1 MRLSLSLRFKGL
13 LVVLLLLAMELLFV
27 GCHIWLLQEAE
38 RESRKQETA
47 KEVIA
52 RATDMLQS
60 LYDAGD
66 SVAKYLVSHDPEGIR
81 RYEQARQQIP
91 DEIKWIKEHIKD
103 DKSQLALLEKIE
115 SSVTEGMATLAEMR
129 SITDKEAQFVAMQYA
144 VKLRAKVQKNMEGL
158 IRDLIDFLNTEKKI
172 ESTSPKV
179 LEAQRDMIKYLLWA
193 GVALNIVV
201 AFALALLFTR
211 SITSRLTIVE
221 DNSLRLRQRK
231 PLRAPLRGDDEIA
244 LLDQAFHKMSHS
256 LRGEE
261 ALVQASEEQ
270 VQTIID
276 QMPIG
281 LAIIQTTN
289 AKNTKNS
296 ENHETDRASSNGA
309 EEIEYANPSLEK
321 MLGFKSG
328 AMVGTMVASHF
339 LIPGAKP
346 TPLQDSSL
354 IEGVIDLIAAKKDQS
369 QIPVEFSVTDI
380 SLGHLAE
387 QNKQLATV
395 IDVTEK
401 REIEKMKEAFLA
413 MVSHDLRTP
422 LTSVAGFL
430 HMLPMGVYGELNN
443 AIVAS
448 TKVAEDEVE
457 LLIALIN
464 DLLDLEKLRAG
475 QLDLRVTQ
483 FDLEDVIDSAVDAL
497 YSLADAVMV
506 SVIFEGCEGKIAAD
520 QERLQQAIT
529 KTLEGLLRLCE
540 PGDTINISVTMV
552 ITNLKKAYTIAF
564 NSEKIALQNT
574 PLAKLFEPFQPIE
587 LASGSISLG
596 LRLPLAQAIVLS
608 HGGTCGASQ
617 HSGGLSLWLTLP
629 G

>member
-13 LVVLLLLAMELLFV
+13 LVVLLLLATELLFV
-27 GCHIWLLQEAE
+27 GCHVWLLQEAE
-38 RESRKQETA
+38 RESLKQETA

-66 SVAKYLVSHDPEGIR
+66 SVAKYLVSHDPEGLR
-81 RYEQARQQIP
+81 KYDRARQQIP
-91 DEIKWIKEHIKD
+91 EEIKWIKEHIKD

-115 SSVTEGMATLAEMR
+115 TSVTAGMSTLAEMR
-129 SITDKEAQFVAMQYA
+129 AITDKEAQFVAMQYA

-158 IRDLIDFLNTEKKI
+158 IHDLIDFLNSEKKI

-179 LEAQRDMIKYLLWA
+179 LQAQRAMIKCLLMA

-201 AFALALLFTR
+201 AIVLALLFTR
-211 SITSRLTIVE
+211 SITSRLNIVE

-244 LLDQAFHKMSHS
+244 LLDQAFHQMSHS

-261 ALVQASEEQ
+261 AVVQASEEQ

-281 LAIIQTTN
+281 LAIIQN
-289 AKNTKNS
+289 ANES
-296 ENHETDRASSNGA
+296 ENA
-309 EEIEYANPSLEK
+309 EEIEYANPALEK
-321 MLGFKSG
+321 MLGFKQG
-328 AMVGTMVASHF
+328 AMVGTSVARHF
-339 LIPGAKP
+339 LIPGPKP
-346 TPLQDSSL
+346 TALLDSSM
-354 IEGVIDLIAAKKDQS
+354 IEGVVDLIAAKKDHS
-369 QIPVEFSVTDI
+369 QIPVEFSVTDV
-380 SLGHLAE
+380 SLDQLSSRS
-387 QNKQLATV
+387 KQLATV

-430 HMLPMGVYGELNN
+430 HMLPMGVYGQVNN
-443 AIVAS
+443 TIIES
-448 TKVAEDEVE
+448 TKVAVDEVE
-457 LLIALIN
+457 HLIALIN

-475 QLDLRVTQ
+475 QLDMRISQ
-483 FDLEDVIDSAVDAL
+483 FDVEDVIDAAVDAT
-497 YSLADAVMV
+497 YSLADDLMV
-506 SVIFEGCEGKIAAD
+506 SVIFEGCDGKIAAD

-529 KTLEGLLRLCE
+529 KSLEGLLRLSE
-540 PGDTINISVTMV
+540 QGDTINIVVTMV
-552 ITNLKKAYTIAF
+552 SANRSKAYTIAF
-564 NSEKIALQNT
+564 NSERLSIQNT
-574 PLAKLFEPFQPIE
+574 VLSKLFEPFQPIE
-587 LASGSISLG
+587 LPSGSISLG
-596 LRLPLAQAIVLS
+596 LSLPLAQAIILS
-608 HGGTCGASQ
+608 HGGTCGVSQ
-617 HSGGLSLWLTLP
+617 QNGGLSLWLTLP
-629 G
+629 C

>member
-1 MRLSLSLRFKGL
+1 
-13 LVVLLLLAMELLFV
+13 MEMLFV
-27 GCHIWLLQEAE
+27 GCHVWLLQEAE

-66 SVAKYLVSHDPEGIR
+66 SVAKYLVSHDPEGIK

-115 SSVTEGMATLAEMR
+115 SSVTAGMNTLAEMR

-158 IRDLIDFLNTEKKI
+158 IHGLIDFLNTEKKI
-172 ESTSPKV
+172 ESASPKV
-179 LEAQRDMIKYLLWA
+179 LQAQRDMIKYLLWA

-244 LLDQAFHKMSHS
+244 LLDQAFHRMSHS

-261 ALVQASEEQ
+261 ALVQASEDQ

-281 LAIIQTTN
+281 LAIIQN
-289 AKNTKNS
+289 SNS
-296 ENHETDRASSNGA
+296 ENAENTE
-309 EEIEYANPSLEK
+309 EEIEYANPTLEK

-328 AMVGTMVASHF
+328 AMVGTKVASHF

-346 TPLQDSSL
+346 IPLHDSSL
-354 IEGVIDLIAAKKDQS
+354 IEGVVDLIAAKKDLS
-369 QIPVEFSVTDI
+369 QIPVEFSVTDV
-380 SLGHLAE
+380 SLGQLAE
-387 QNKQLATV
+387 QSKQLATV

-497 YSLADAVMV
+497 YNLADAVMV

-520 QERLQQAIT
+520 QDRLQQAIT
-529 KTLEGLLRLCE
+529 KALEGLLRLCE

-564 NSEKIALQNT
+564 NSEKLVIQNN

-587 LASGSISLG
+587 LSSGSISLG

>member
-27 GCHIWLLQEAE
+27 GCHVWLLQEAE
-38 RESRKQETA
+38 LESRKQETA

-91 DEIKWIKEHIKD
+91 DEINWIKEHIKD

-115 SSVTEGMATLAEMR
+115 TSVTAGMNTLAEMR
-129 SITDKEAQFVAMQYA
+129 AITDKEAQFVAMQYA

-158 IRDLIDFLNTEKKI
+158 IHDLIDFLNTEKKI
-172 ESTSPKV
+172 ESASPKV
-179 LEAQRDMIKYLLWA
+179 LQTQRDMIKYLLWA

-201 AFALALLFTR
+201 AFALALLFVR

-231 PLRAPLRGDDEIA
+231 PLRAPLSGDDEIA

-281 LAIIQTTN
+281 LAIIQTSNTEN
-289 AKNTKNS
+289 DKN
-296 ENHETDRASSNGA
+296 
-309 EEIEYANPSLEK
+309 EEIEYANPTLEK

-328 AMVGTMVASHF
+328 AMVGTKVASHF
-339 LIPGAKP
+339 LIPGPKP
-346 TPLQDSSL
+346 APLQDSSL
-354 IEGVIDLIAAKKDQS
+354 IEGIVDLIAAKKDLS
-369 QIPVEFSVTDI
+369 QIPVEFSVTDV
-380 SLGHLAE
+380 SLGQLTE

-457 LLIALIN
+457 HLIALIN

-475 QLDLRVTQ
+475 QLDLRMSQ
-483 FDLEDVIDSAVDAL
+483 FDLEDIIDSSVDAL
-497 YSLADAVMV
+497 YSLADALIV

-552 ITNLKKAYTIAF
+552 VTNLKKAYTIAF
-564 NSEKIALQNT
+564 NSEKIGLQNT
-574 PLAKLFEPFQPIE
+574 VLAKLFEPFQPIE
-587 LASGSISLG
+587 LPSGSISLG
-596 LRLPLAQAIVLS
+596 LRLPLAQAIVHS

>member
-13 LVVLLLLAMELLFV
+13 LVVLLLLAIELLFV
-27 GCHIWLLQEAE
+27 GCHVWLLQEAE

-103 DKSQLALLEKIE
+103 DKSQLTLLEKIE
-115 SSVTEGMATLAEMR
+115 SSVTEGMNTLAEMR
-129 SITDKEAQFVAMQYA
+129 AITDKEAQFVAMQYA

-158 IRDLIDFLNTEKKI
+158 IHDLIDFLNTEKKI
-172 ESTSPKV
+172 ESASPKV
-179 LEAQRDMIKYLLWA
+179 LQAQRDQIKYLLWA

-201 AFALALLFTR
+201 AFALALLFSR

-281 LAIIQTTN
+281 LAIIQTS
-289 AKNTKNS
+289 NT
-296 ENHETDRASSNGA
+296 EPTRY

-328 AMVGTMVASHF
+328 AMVGTKVASHF
-339 LIPGAKP
+339 LIPGPKP

-354 IEGVIDLIAAKKDQS
+354 IEGVVDLIAAKNDLS

-380 SLGHLAE
+380 SLGQLAE
-387 QNKQLATV
+387 QNKQLASV

-443 AIVAS
+443 TIVAS

-475 QLDLRVTQ
+475 QLDMRVTQ

-497 YSLADAVMV
+497 YSMADAIMV
-506 SVIFEGCEGKIAAD
+506 SVIFEGCEGKVAAD

-529 KTLEGLLRLCE
+529 KILEGLLRLCE

-564 NSEKIALQNT
+564 NSEKLALQNT

-587 LASGSISLG
+587 LSSGSISLG

-629 G
+629 S